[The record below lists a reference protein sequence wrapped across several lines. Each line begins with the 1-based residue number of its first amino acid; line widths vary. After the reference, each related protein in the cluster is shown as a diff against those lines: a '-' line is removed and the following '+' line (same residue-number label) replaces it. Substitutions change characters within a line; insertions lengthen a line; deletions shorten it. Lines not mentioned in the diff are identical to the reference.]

1 MREKVYQVLIDKRT
15 EKSVDRLPIKIRLR
29 IRKAMRDLGENP
41 RPRGCKK
48 IEKEDDIY
56 RIWVGRN
63 YRVFYRID
71 DNKRIVTV
79 TEATTREG
87 AY

>member
-1 MREKVYQVLIDKRT
+1 MREKVYQVLIEKRT
-15 EKSVDRLPIKIRLR
+15 EKAVDRLPKAIRVR
-29 IRKAMRDLGENP
+29 IEKAMMNLGANP

-71 DNKRIVTV
+71 DKKRIVTV